1 LNESSS
7 DNSIT
12 PRPRRTQSLHQ
23 RVVTQ
28 VRKLSKSGKANPN
41 TMPSSS
47 RPAVESS
54 GDHSKRP
61 SSRARPESRRSQDS
75 QRSQDRVERKHQEHL
90 LKCSSASRLSPSVH
104 SNTLSTGISYAPSV
118 VTSDTTLQ
126 SPTSQSFY
134 PVYHPSASLHLS
146 LCAYPSNDRL
156 HADAAGTL
164 WVAVEVAASVIVD
177 DSVNSGQSTSCF
189 GPSLAVGIVI
199 DNS

>member
-1 LNESSS
+1 MNETSS

-28 VRKLSKSGKANPN
+28 VRKLSKSGRSKPN
-41 TMPSSS
+41 TMPSSA
-47 RPAVESS
+47 RPAAESPH
-54 GDHSKRP
+54 DLRP
-61 SSRARPESRRSQDS
+61 PRPETRRSQDS
-75 QRSQDRVERKHQEHL
+75 HHSHGHL
-90 LKCSSASRLSPSVH
+90 PSHISSSGR
-104 SNTLSTGISYAPSV
+104 SNTLSTGTSCAPSI

-126 SPTSQSFY
+126 SPTSRSFY
-134 PVYHPSASLHLS
+134 SLSHHPTASLHLS
-146 LCAYPSNDRL
+146 LSAYPSNDRL

-164 WVAVEVAASVIVD
+164 WVAVEVAGSVNVD
-177 DSVNSGQSTSCF
+177 DNPNSSQPMSSS